1 MKTFKVFLFFLLGSF
16 FYNLLLSFLKLD
28 LSYLYQIFLI
38 FALIIL
44 LPSVK
49 KTSFI
54 SVFYVFFNLIPF
66 VLSIVKLGFLTG
78 FSYFLTTAL
87 LPVVFYEYLK
97 NGFTKNNFNL
107 IINYILLKYS
117 LYLIL
122 IPVELFITSKSNLAE
137 LQFSG
142 AQYNSI
148 AILII
153 LMIILY
159 FAKSFDF
166 KIKKTFLPLAIVLIF
181 STILISFSRGGFVI
195 GLILLLAFVHK
206 IKFKYFLIGSSLVAI
221 CFFLFAGINVEDM
234 FVLKYWLLRLD
245 LLNNVTGETSLSI
258 SNLLDSYNYDSRSFF
273 YTILNDRS
281 FLEILVGSGI
291 GSSKL
296 VISEFSNGNFAFG
309 SFHNL
314 FLTIL
319 VERGLLFLSFFT
331 ILLLGTLSKMLVIIK
346 KNRYILFMLS
356 FALILFAIT
365 TGFELFVNSRDFNV
379 DFILLFFLLVY
390 LINLRKN
397 EFKFN

>member
-1 MKTFKVFLFFLLGSF
+1 MKTFKVFLIFLLGSF
-16 FYNLLLSFLKLD
+16 FYNLLLTFLKLD
-28 LSYLYQIFLI
+28 LSYIYQIFLI
-38 FALIIL
+38 FAFIIL

-54 SVFYVFFNLIPF
+54 SVFYVLFNIMPF
-66 VLSIVKLGFLTG
+66 VLSIEKLGFLTG

-97 NGFTKNNFNL
+97 NGFTQNNFNL

-122 IPVELFITSKSNLAE
+122 IPIEFFVTSKSSMAE

-142 AQYNSI
+142 GQYNSI
-148 AILII
+148 AVLILLI
-153 LMIILY
+153 IILY
-159 FAKSFDF
+159 VAKSFDF
-166 KIKKTFLPLAIVLIF
+166 KIKKTVLPLAIVLIF
-181 STILISFSRGGFVI
+181 STILVSFSRGGFVI
-195 GLILLLAFVHK
+195 GLVLLLAFTHK
-206 IKFKYFLIGSSLVAI
+206 IKLKYFLIGSSLVAI
-221 CFFLFAGINVEDM
+221 CFFQFSGINIEDM

-245 LLNNVTGETSLSI
+245 LFNNVTGESSISI
-258 SNLLDSYNYDSRSFF
+258 SNLLSSYNYDSRSFF

-281 FLEILVGSGI
+281 FLDILVGSGI

-296 VISEFSNGNFAFG
+296 VINEFSNGNFAFG

-331 ILLLGTLSKMLVIIK
+331 ILLLGTLSKMLIIIK
-346 KNRYILFMLS
+346 KNRYILFMSS
-356 FALILFAIT
+356 FALMLFAVT